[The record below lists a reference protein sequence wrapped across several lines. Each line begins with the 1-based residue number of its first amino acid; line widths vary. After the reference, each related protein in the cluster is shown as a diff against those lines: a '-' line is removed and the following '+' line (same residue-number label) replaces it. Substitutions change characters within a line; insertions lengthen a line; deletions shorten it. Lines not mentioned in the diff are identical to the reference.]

1 LRLDGSDRTWIDI
14 AHRPEKQKTRGPK
27 VVSGFWAPPLALAV
41 FIKRP
46 QAEVKSALTK
56 RILFPSG
63 RPHNY
68 GCSHLHGEGAGLAR
82 SRSASRCQLVAALT
96 AKLAAS
102 QRLQRAPTA

>member
-14 AHRPEKQKTRGPK
+14 AHRPGNKKPEDQRSCR
-27 VVSGFWAPPLALAV
+27 VFWAPPLALAV

-82 SRSASRCQLVAALT
+82 SRSASRCQFVAVLT